1 MSLKSSILI
10 QILWDIQQPL
20 CMAAGKKCCW
30 TGCLVSLLVQYLH
43 LCVSQVIQLSM
54 SKSHAL
60 GLSEDMKMCGFS
72 SQGVVML
79 FSVSPSH
86 RSAETGCSLRAD
98 EDRMDK
104 SDNSSL
110 WCSTV
115 FCSLVKLIISLA
127 SRKDFSARVSSFL
140 PFSTA
145 QQLAYC

>member
-1 MSLKSSILI
+1 
-10 QILWDIQQPL
+10 
-20 CMAAGKKCCW
+20 
-30 TGCLVSLLVQYLH
+30 
-43 LCVSQVIQLSM
+43 M

-86 RSAETGCSLRAD
+86 RAAETGCSLRAD

-127 SRKDFSARVSSFL
+127 SRKDFLQESPAFCLSPQHSNWPTAKMTSGASALPGALAPFL
-140 PFSTA
+140 FFAPGHRLVFWTLTSPA
-145 QQLAYC
+145 LPEVLHSRLCVG